1 MDEILR
7 RAELLGELLRRDERF
22 RELRAAEA
30 AVEADEKA
38 KKLLMDLN
46 EMSVK
51 MAEKERKMEPI
62 EVDEKHALAKG
73 REEVAACEPL
83 KRLSKAQADFAELM
97 NKVNSGIRRKLEGE
111 DAGRGE

>member
-1 MDEILR
+1 MDEIIR

-30 AVEADEKA
+30 AVEADEDA
-38 KKLLMDLN
+38 KKLLTDLN

-51 MAEKERKMEPI
+51 IAEKERNMQPI
-62 EVDEKHALAKG
+62 EVDEKHALAKC
-73 REEVAACEPL
+73 RDEVAACAPL

-97 NKVNSGIRRKLEGE
+97 NAVNSRIRKKLGG
-111 DAGRGE
+111 DD